1 MAFNFGDK
9 PFKHSLPDGYLP
21 IISASKEAVA
31 INSNGG
37 SGTGDGIVKRKCHLS
52 KTRVWV

>member
-31 INSNGG
+31 VNTNGG
-37 SGTGDGIVKRKCHLS
+37 SGTGDGVVKCKGYLS
-52 KTRVWV
+52 KSTV

>member
-21 IISASKEAVA
+21 IISASKEAVTV
-31 INSNGG
+31 NTNGG
-37 SGTGDGIVKRKCHLS
+37 SGTGDGVVKCKCHLS
-52 KTRVWV
+52 KTV